1 MAVHLASTEVSSWQ
15 ALKQAAHYMM
25 ELVGVGSLSHRSFV
39 GVVVR
44 LAFSEVSSWQ
54 ALKQA
59 SHYIMELVGFGSLS
73 HRSFVGVVVVRLCFW

>member
-1 MAVHLASTEVSSWQ
+1 L
-15 ALKQAAHYMM
+15 
-25 ELVGVGSLSHRSFV
+25 F

-59 SHYIMELVGFGSLS
+59 SHYMMELVGFGSLS
-73 HRSFVGVVVVRLCFW
+73 HHSFVGVVVRLASSEVSTWQALKQAAHYIMELVGVGSLSHH

>member
-1 MAVHLASTEVSSWQ
+1 
-15 ALKQAAHYMM
+15 MM

-39 GVVVR
+39 GVVVC

-59 SHYIMELVGFGSLS
+59 SRYMMELVGFGSLS
-73 HRSFVGVVVVRLCFW
+73 HHSFVGVVVRLCF

>member
-1 MAVHLASTEVSSWQ
+1 MAVHLASSEVSSWQ
-15 ALKQAAHYMM
+15 ALKQVAHYMM
-25 ELVGVGSLSHRSFV
+25 ELVGVVGSLSHRSFV

-59 SHYIMELVGFGSLS
+59 SHYNDGAGGLWFTLPPLLCWSGGLS
-73 HRSFVGVVVVRLCFW
+73 CF